1 MTSPVSDAKEELAS
15 TAGPRNMPW
24 QALSALASEYGNAV
38 REKFTQDPR
47 ISASGCV
54 EQSRRVHASV
64 LDQSGES
71 PASSQPQDADRDLK
85 FAEAVQADIQRVDRK
100 IIAADA
106 SKQVIL
112 RFNFMS
118 GAEARVRMLSH
129 SLAVVCSC
137 PIVDVMNRLP
147 TADCDALHRCL
158 HSGRGWGVDNRIY

>member
-1 MTSPVSDAKEELAS
+1 MTSPVSDAEEELAS
-15 TAGPRNMPW
+15 TAGPRLMPW

-38 REKFTQDPR
+38 RERFTQDPR

-54 EQSRRVHASV
+54 EQSRRVHASFHPV

-71 PASSQPQDADRDLK
+71 PSSSQSQDADRDLK
-85 FAEAVQADIQRVDRK
+85 FAAAVQADIHRVDRK

-118 GAEARVRMLSH
+118 GAEARVQISSH
-129 SLAVVCSC
+129 SLTAVCSC
-137 PIVDVMNRLP
+137 PIVDVMNALP
-147 TADCDALHRCL
+147 AADCDALHCCL
-158 HSGRGWGVDNRIY
+158 HSGRGWGVDH